1 MYVRPSVRDVTLDRY
16 TEWCGVTKS
25 DEIRLRLNLH
35 HQLQPAR
42 VPARDKLRIFS
53 AQGGG
58 RVVLGAR
65 LRLNL
70 RRQLQPAHVPARD
83 KSRIF
88 SARAGG
94 RVVRRGRAGGRPAG
108 RVSHQSGRRAPNP
121 RIFSSG
127 GHARAGSRR
136 AAKGRGGPAIGGK
149 REYLRNS

>member
-1 MYVRPSVRDVTLDRY
+1 MIGKKQVKRNNTIRHHTYYLTNVRLCVRDVTLDRY

-42 VPARDKLRIFS
+42 
-53 AQGGG
+53 
-58 RVVLGAR
+58 
-65 LRLNL
+65 
-70 RRQLQPAHVPARD
+70 VPARD